1 MNTIDRLLEKTG
13 LKYEDLTNDERDTLQ
28 TQLTS
33 LEQNK
38 LTLDTVRT
46 HITFMKGAVEKEL
59 CKVGHNNKQ
68 DLLLK
73 ARLRNYM
80 MLEDF
85 MTSPEKA
92 KQAIERSL
100 SGLGKKIDIR

>member
-1 MNTIDRLLEKTG
+1 MNTIDKLLEKTG
-13 LKYEDLTNDERDTLQ
+13 LKYEDLTNDERETLQ
-28 TQLTS
+28 TQLAA
-33 LEQNK
+33 LQQNK
-38 LTLDTVRT
+38 LTLDTVKSN
-46 HITFMKGAVEKEL
+46 ISFMKGAVEKEL
-59 CKVGHNNKQ
+59 CKVDHNNKQ
-68 DLLLK
+68 DLFLK